1 MLAAGAKT
9 DGPSSGWTQNYFGF
23 FLQFEQKSIKEK
35 KKKIKRVKNKIG
47 NILKYFLKN
56 ILR

>member
-1 MLAAGAKT
+1 MLTAGAKT
-9 DGPSSGWTQNYFGF
+9 DGPSGGWIQNYFGS

-47 NILKYFLKN
+47 NF
-56 ILR
+56 

>member
-9 DGPSSGWTQNYFGF
+9 DGPCSGWTQNYFGS

-35 KKKIKRVKNKIG
+35 KKK
-47 NILKYFLKN
+47 
-56 ILR
+56 LRE